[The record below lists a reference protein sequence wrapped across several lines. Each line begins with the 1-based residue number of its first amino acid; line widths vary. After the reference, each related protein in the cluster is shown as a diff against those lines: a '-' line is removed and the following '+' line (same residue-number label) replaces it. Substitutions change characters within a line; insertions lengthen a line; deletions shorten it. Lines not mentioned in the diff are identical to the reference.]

1 MSPRPPGRPHYFADH
16 PWRTLVVA
24 GLVLTVLG
32 EVLAWWAVQN
42 FPVLAAEQGRVVDEA
57 IAFILYLSVPVF
69 VLITLVLVFSTTL
82 FRSRSRGGGRREGL
96 GRDGDAAL
104 QVRTDRRTVL
114 TWLAV
119 STGLAALTTV
129 YPGISGLQ
137 KLAATQKDTPDTL
150 LVDVVAKQWGWFF
163 SYPDQQ
169 LRFADELV
177 LPVGRRVRFRLKT
190 LDVIHSFW
198 VPAFR
203 IKLDMIPGRE
213 RSLWLTPDRIISTSD
228 DPRVRVQCAELCGV
242 GHAEMASTVRIVSE
256 EDFLAW
262 AAEQRGKPPTM
273 DQMQIENQ
281 IQMQTEEGA

>member
-1 MSPRPPGRPHYFADH
+1 MLRRSPGRLHYLADH
-16 PWRTLVVA
+16 PWRTLIVA
-24 GLVLTVLG
+24 ALVLTVPG

-42 FPVLAAEQGRVVDEA
+42 FPVLAAEQGRIVDEA
-57 IAFILYLSVPVF
+57 IALILYLSVPVF
-69 VLITLVLVFSTTL
+69 VLVTLVLLFSTTL
-82 FRSRSRGGGRREGL
+82 FRSRGTGDGQREGL
-96 GRDGDAAL
+96 EREGDATL

-119 STGLAALTTV
+119 SSGLAVLVTV
-129 YPGISGLQ
+129 QPGISGLR
-137 KLAATQKDTPDTL
+137 KIAATQKDTPDTL
-150 LVDVVAKQWGWFF
+150 PVDVVARQWGWFF

-169 LRFADELV
+169 VLFADELV
-177 LPVGRRVRFRLKT
+177 LPVGRRVRFGLES

-203 IKLDMIPGRE
+203 IKQDIVPGRR
-213 RSLWLTPDRIISTSD
+213 RSLWLTPDRVISTSD

-242 GHAEMASTVRIVSE
+242 GHAEMASTLRIVSE

-273 DQMQIENQ
+273 DQMELM
-281 IQMQTEEGA
+281 QMETGEGT